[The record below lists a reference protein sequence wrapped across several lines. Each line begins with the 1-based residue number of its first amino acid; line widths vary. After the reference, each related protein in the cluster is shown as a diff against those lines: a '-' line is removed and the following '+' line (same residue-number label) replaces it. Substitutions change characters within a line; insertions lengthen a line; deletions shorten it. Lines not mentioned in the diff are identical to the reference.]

1 MPSSSQG
8 EATRLLQSWNKGDTG
23 ALDRLIPLVG
33 DELRNLAAQY
43 LKRERPNHTL
53 QPTALVNEAYLRL
66 IDQREVRWQSRAHFI
81 GVAAQMMRRI
91 LVDHARHRD
100 RVKRGSG
107 RQRVSLDEA
116 LTMTDERTEGLIAL
130 DEALTALAALDARK
144 SRVVELKYFGGLS
157 VDEMAELLQVSTM
170 TVMRDWKMAKA
181 WLYQRVTENAADGP

>member
-23 ALDRLIPLVG
+23 ALDRLIPLVS
-33 DELRNLAAQY
+33 DELRSLAAQY
-43 LKRERPNHTL
+43 LRRERPNHTL

-66 IDQREVRWQSRAHFI
+66 IDQREVHWQSRAHFV

-107 RQRVSLDEA
+107 QQRVSLDEA
-116 LTMTDERTEGLIAL
+116 LTISNERTEGLIAL

-157 VDEMAELLQVSTM
+157 VDEMAEVLQVSTM